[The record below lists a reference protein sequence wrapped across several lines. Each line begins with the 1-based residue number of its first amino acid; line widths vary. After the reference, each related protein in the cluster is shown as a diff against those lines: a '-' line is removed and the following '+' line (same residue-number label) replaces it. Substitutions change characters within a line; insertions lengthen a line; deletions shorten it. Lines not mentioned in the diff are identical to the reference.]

1 MAALEGQAGEL
12 RFTLQ
17 ITRKDTGQ
25 VEELELIGR
34 ITDEQLKE
42 LQHARPTDRNPG
54 DDAGR

>member
-17 ITRKDTGQ
+17 ITRKDTGL
-25 VEELELIGR
+25 VEEVELIGR

-42 LQHARPTDRNPG
+42 LQHGSDPLD
-54 DDAGR
+54 GRTERGN

>member
-42 LQHARPTDRNPG
+42 LQHGSDPLD
-54 DDAGR
+54 GRTERGN